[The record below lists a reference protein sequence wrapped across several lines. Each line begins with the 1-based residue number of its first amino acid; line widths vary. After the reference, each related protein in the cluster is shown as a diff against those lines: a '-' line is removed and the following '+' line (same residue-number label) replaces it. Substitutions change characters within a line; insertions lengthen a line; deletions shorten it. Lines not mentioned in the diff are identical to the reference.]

1 MNDLNKDTS
10 KNYLNPFFK
19 ITGLFLILYIFIYT
33 ITFSL
38 YYLGNNYDELSIKY
52 ERFSLILD
60 VFTYFPS
67 IIFIGFS
74 IIYLIVKKKEI
85 SFIEKKE
92 KKLKNVVLSLLL
104 IYFVSFVL
112 DPFYHNFNM
121 VDIPLFELKLFTG
134 GIFLIEALDLI
145 IVPVFEELF
154 FRDLLLRSFLKKK
167 SLYFGIIITS
177 ILYSISHFYV
187 INSNFSL
194 DYLSLIKYL
203 LIGVVFSILRI
214 KYGLL
219 YGIFAHIFYNLL
231 GFLFYN
237 KIVNLYLLDYIKS
250 NYLYW
255 GIYVLMVLTVLYSVY
270 RLLGLSVTQSKSQR
284 LEY

>member
-1 MNDLNKDTS
+1 MNDLKKDKS
-10 KNYLNPFFK
+10 KNYLNPIFK
-19 ITGLFLILYIFIYT
+19 VIGLFLILYIFIYI

-52 ERFSLILD
+52 DSFSLTLD
-60 VFTYFPS
+60 VFTYLPS
-67 IIFIGFS
+67 IIFIVFS
-74 IIYLIVKKKEI
+74 IIYVIINKKEI
-85 SFIEKKE
+85 SFIKKKE
-92 KKLKNVVLSLLL
+92 NKLKNVILSLML
-104 IYFVSFVL
+104 IYLVSFIL

-121 VDIPLFELKLFTG
+121 DDIPLFELKLFVG
-134 GIFLIEALDLI
+134 GIFFIEALDLI

-154 FRDLLLRSFLKKK
+154 FRDLLHRPFFKKK
-167 SLYFGIIITS
+167 LLYLGILISS

-219 YGIFAHIFYNLL
+219 YAILTHVFYNLL
-231 GFLFYN
+231 VFLYYN

-255 GIYVLMVLTVLYSVY
+255 GIYILMILIVLYSVC

-284 LEY
+284 LE